1 MRQRDKC
8 LEDLRKVTH
17 TKMREAELKPLESDI
32 KILEMRLGHAEKS
45 RDYEVCGPL
54 LNHNLS
60 TGVCVT
66 ASGNWL
72 VTLCGGCMCG
82 CACCNAPPCPHPLHQ
97 RNRSILVISQEQETM
112 KREREKI
119 EVRAKEE

>member
-1 MRQRDKC
+1 MMRQRDKC

-72 VTLCGGCMCG
+72 VTLEYWCVCDSEWKL
-82 CACCNAPPCPHPLHQ
+82 ACN
-97 RNRSILVISQEQETM
+97 T
-112 KREREKI
+112 
-119 EVRAKEE
+119 

>member
-45 RDYEVCGPL
+45 RDYEVCG
-54 LNHNLS
+54 
-60 TGVCVT
+60 VCVCVCI
-66 ASGNWL
+66 G
-72 VTLCGGCMCG
+72 VYG
-82 CACCNAPPCPHPLHQ
+82 
-97 RNRSILVISQEQETM
+97 RI
-112 KREREKI
+112 
-119 EVRAKEE
+119 